1 MNCLICPWLPHL
13 PPKKKKNLFRK
24 CLIKRMTRSSN
35 RVLCDVVVEKRSS
48 QNIWLEHHFPSI
60 MIWKTYIEIWNI
72 YITLKRYTL
81 LPEGTDV
88 HIQHNHQKDLNLC
101 LSLYCYGNVIVEL
114 EKSAKNEFYC
124 IYGACNLA
132 K

>member
-1 MNCLICPWLPHL
+1 M
-13 PPKKKKNLFRK
+13 
-24 CLIKRMTRSSN
+24 KRNSN

-60 MIWKTYIEIWNI
+60 MIWKIYIEIWSI

-88 HIQHNHQKDLNLC
+88 HIQHNYQKDLNLC
-101 LSLYCYGNVIVEL
+101 LSLYCYGKVIVEL
-114 EKSAKNEFYC
+114 EKSAKNEFNC